1 MYTNM
6 TFKRS
11 SKQDAISLSLTNTH
25 MMYLERQE
33 EYVAFY
39 SSGFVW
45 ADFYSWNAVQS
56 NKKE

>member
-1 MYTNM
+1 M

-45 ADFYSWNAVQS
+45 ADF
-56 NKKE
+56 